1 MKDCKELGEEA
12 EVIEALSKTNFQ
24 GSVKSGFVFFHAII
38 VEITNLISDL
48 CVLRAVWKQTN
59 KTTIS
64 VFKQQTPRH
73 LATY

>member
-24 GSVKSGFVFFHAII
+24 GSVETGFVFFHAII

-48 CVLRAVWKQTN
+48 CVLHAV
-59 KTTIS
+59 
-64 VFKQQTPRH
+64 
-73 LATY
+73 